1 MQPMVQTADPLT
13 AQIFHENNIANCSGA
28 ISANS
33 YSNDLRTK
41 LSSVPERNFLIL
53 FSMSS

>member
-41 LSSVPERNFLIL
+41 LSSVPERNLTF
-53 FSMSS
+53 